1 MPLIEL
7 FSIAHEISRTL
18 FKFRR
23 LGCLEISG
31 PAGLN
36 GMQLL

>member
-18 FKFRR
+18 FRFKR
-23 LGCLEISG
+23 LGCLDIPG
-31 PAGLN
+31 PAGYN